1 MRPVMQSKAPDEKV
15 VGGDA
20 ISGPFPDRA
29 HDHEHCI
36 EEAFSRA
43 ERLCADRGLR
53 LTTLRR
59 AVLKIIWEGHHPA
72 GAYDILDRLKEQGRS
87 AAPMT
92 VYRTLD
98 FLMEHGLVHRLASRN
113 AFVGCDHPGD
123 RHRGQFLMCRSC
135 GMVAEMADPRIT
147 AAIRTTAAATG
158 FAVEAPVVEVT
169 GLCGDCVTSAG
180 SRHDDG

>member
-1 MRPVMQSKAPDEKV
+1 MRSDASD
-15 VGGDA
+15 GNTSAADA
-20 ISGPFPDRA
+20 ISGPFPDRS
-29 HDHEHCI
+29 HNHKHCI
-36 EEAFSRA
+36 DEAFSRA

-123 RHRGQFLMCRSC
+123 RHRGQFLMCRDC

-147 AAIRTTAAATG
+147 AAIHTTAASTG
-158 FAVEAPVVEVT
+158 FAIETPVVEVT
-169 GLCGDCVTSAG
+169 GLCGDCVDNAG
-180 SRHDDG
+180 SSPDES

>member
-1 MRPVMQSKAPDEKV
+1 MRSDVPDGTALAE
-15 VGGDA
+15 DA

-29 HDHEHCI
+29 HDHKHCI

-59 AVLKIIWEGHHPA
+59 AVLKIIWEGHYPA

-123 RHRGQFLMCRSC
+123 QHRSQFLVCRDC
-135 GMVAEMADPRIT
+135 GQVAEMADPRIT
-147 AAIRTTAAATG
+147 AAIRATAAATG

-169 GLCGDCVTSAG
+169 GLCGGCVAG
-180 SRHDDG
+180 TGSDDNEG

>member
-1 MRPVMQSKAPDEKV
+1 MRSDIPGEKTV
-15 VGGDA
+15 AAEA
-20 ISGPFPDRA
+20 ISGPFPDPA

-43 ERLCADRGLR
+43 ERLCADRRLR

-59 AVLKIIWEGHHPA
+59 EVLKIIWEGHHPA

-123 RHRGQFLMCRSC
+123 HHRSQFLVCKNC
-135 GMVAEMADPRIT
+135 GMAAEMADPRIT
-147 AAIRTTAAATG
+147 DAIRVAAAAAG

-169 GLCGDCVTSAG
+169 GLCGDCVSNAG
-180 SRHDDG
+180 SISDEG